1 MDIQRLRNLTTG
13 RLHTSIDDV
22 MLDIEYLVGE
32 RDIMTHMLPLA
43 LPALLPYLKTVV
55 TDPKFWDDAYD
66 PTHVGEIDVRPMN
79 WTEQAE
85 FWKRYST
92 L

>member
-32 RDIMTHMLPLA
+32 RGIMTHMLPLA

-55 TDPKFWDDAYD
+55 TDPKFWDGAYD

-79 WTEQAE
+79 WVEQAE
-85 FWKRYST
+85 FWKRYSA